1 MKKPES
7 TDSPH
12 QASKTL
18 VLLAFAVI
26 YIVWGSTYLAI
37 RVVVETI
44 PPFISAAARFLVAG
58 LTLMAF
64 LAARGTPMPTRQQW
78 KFALVAG
85 SLLSVGGNGLVVWAE
100 QSISSGLAA
109 LLVALAPLWFAL
121 LEWLRPRGT
130 PPPLKTVVGIVI
142 GFAGVILLV
151 SGRSAAD
158 SNGGSLIAALAVVL
172 AGISWA
178 AGSLFSRHSAGAGKF
193 ESPWMSAAA
202 QMVCGGAGLLLL
214 SLLFG
219 EPFRADWTAV
229 SARSMVALAYLI
241 VFGSWL
247 GFSTYVWL
255 LRVSTPSRVSTYAY
269 VNPVIAVFLGWA
281 VLGETV
287 SGRMIWGTLVVVAGV
302 ATITIPQA
310 MLAETGRRL
319 KSILGSSAATLPS
332 GGTNS
337 RPGGEMF

>member
-1 MKKPES
+1 MKEPGTS
-7 TDSPH
+7 HSPNET
-12 QASKTL
+12 SKAL
-18 VLLAFAVI
+18 ILLAFVVI
-26 YIVWGSTYLAI
+26 YVVWGSTYLAI

-44 PPFISAAARFLVAG
+44 PPFLSAAARFLVAG
-58 LTLMAF
+58 VTLMAF
-64 LAARGTPMPTRQQW
+64 LVARGTPMPTRQQW

-109 LLVALAPLWFAL
+109 LLVALAPVWFAL

-130 PPPLKTVVGIVI
+130 APNIKTVIGIII

-158 SNGGSLIAALAVVL
+158 SQGGSLLAALAVVA

-178 AGSLFSRHSAGAGKF
+178 AGSLFSRHSASGGKGG
-193 ESPWMSAAA
+193 SPWMSAAA

-219 EPFRADWTAV
+219 EPFRANWSAV
-229 SARSMVALAYLI
+229 STRSMVALGYLV
-241 VFGSWL
+241 VFGSWI
-247 GFSTYVWL
+247 GFSAYVWL

-269 VNPVIAVFLGWA
+269 VNPVIAVLLGWA

-287 SGRMIWGTLVVVAGV
+287 SGRMLWGALVVVAGV
-302 ATITIPQA
+302 VTITVPSTF
-310 MLAETGRRL
+310 LAEVGRRL
-319 KSILGSSAATLPS
+319 KAISGSSAAPIAS
-332 GGTNS
+332 ESANS
-337 RPGGEMF
+337 SR